1 MNEELIKYLDEKFQ
15 IASKEREEFNTRLE
29 NIEVKTEEFN
39 TRLEN
44 IEVKTASLEVDMKE
58 VRADIKETKDI
69 INQLFNRIDRFL
81 AILEKLDQEFTI
93 MKEDIR
99 RMKKVIKEKLGVD
112 LS

>member
-15 IASKEREEFNTRLE
+15 IASKER
-29 NIEVKTEEFN
+29 EEFN